1 MKQATII
8 AVIGLLCMGSPSV
21 WAESEN
27 PFGFETNTHPLEYGY
42 CKRWEFKRD
51 ASRFWYQCSSAPRMH
66 PDIDYIFL
74 KFVED
79 VGPCRISAYSFRSS
93 KKIEDRVDLF
103 KDQIV
108 QKYGHPTQKT
118 EDESDYGYDWDP
130 EAGYSGLGNI
140 KAIQV
145 KESYRD
151 GANRVI
157 VIFWL
162 KADKAC
168 QEKIDEHRASAF

>member
-1 MKQATII
+1 MKQATIL
-8 AVIGLLCMGSPSV
+8 AVIGLLCLGSSCV
-21 WAESEN
+21 WAESQN

-42 CKRWEFKRD
+42 CERYEFEKD
-51 ASRFWYQCSSAPRMH
+51 ESRFWYKCSSAPRMH

-79 VGPCRISAYSFRSS
+79 VGLCGISAYSFTSS

-118 EDESDYGYDWDP
+118 EDKSEYGYDWDP
-130 EAGYSGLGNI
+130 ETGYSGLGNI
-140 KAIQV
+140 ERIRV
-145 KESYRD
+145 HESYTNRT
-151 GANRVI
+151 NRVS
-157 VIFWL
+157 VVFRL
-162 KADKAC
+162 KASKTC
-168 QEKIDEHRASAF
+168 HEKIDEHRASAF

>member
-1 MKQATII
+1 
-8 AVIGLLCMGSPSV
+8 
-21 WAESEN
+21 
-27 PFGFETNTHPLEYGY
+27 
-42 CKRWEFKRD
+42 
-51 ASRFWYQCSSAPRMH
+51 MH
-66 PDIDYIFL
+66 PDIDDISL

-79 VGPCRISAYSFRSS
+79 VGLCKIGASSFRSS
-93 KKIEDRVDLF
+93 KEIEDQVDIF

-145 KESYRD
+145 KKSYTD
-151 GANRVI
+151 NPNRVI

-162 KADKAC
+162 KANKVC

>member
-1 MKQATII
+1 MMG
-8 AVIGLLCMGSPSV
+8 VGLLLGLLLLTHSIV

-27 PFGFETNTHPLEYGY
+27 PFGFETNTHPLEYEY
-42 CKRWEFKRD
+42 CERWEFKRD
-51 ASRFWYQCSSAPRMH
+51 TSRFWYRCSSAPRMH
-66 PDIDYIFL
+66 PDIDDISL

-79 VGPCRISAYSFRSS
+79 VGLCKIGASSFRSS
-93 KKIEDRVDLF
+93 KEIEDQVDLF

-145 KESYRD
+145 KKSYTD
-151 GANRVI
+151 NPNRVI

-162 KADKAC
+162 KANKAC